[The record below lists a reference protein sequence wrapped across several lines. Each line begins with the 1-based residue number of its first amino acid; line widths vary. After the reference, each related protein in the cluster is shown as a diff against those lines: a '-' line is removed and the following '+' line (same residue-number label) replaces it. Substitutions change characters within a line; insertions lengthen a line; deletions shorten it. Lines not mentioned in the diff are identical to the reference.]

1 MLICDTQAAST
12 ASTVTSDAFTFGF
25 YWANPDTDATI
36 LYDGMRT
43 TADLNIATPADF
55 TTGSLTV
62 STVVSATTTTNDI
75 LPTEDEEIDAYDP
88 TTDNVVLGITALTA
102 EDLCV
107 EWWTLDFP
115 RMACVKWYQ
124 QFTRALDSADT
135 DGDFVLDMTEV
146 YTVTPFAG
154 SVLSENYNFIQSEDV
169 DFTDFTENLVSLD
182 GLKLV
187 CSVSAATLFTAIL
200 F

>member
-1 MLICDTQAAST
+1 MLVCDMQIAAT

-25 YWANPDTDATI
+25 YWANPDTDATL

-62 STVVSATTTTNDI
+62 STVVSATTITNDI
-75 LPTEDEEIDAYDP
+75 LPTEDEEIDVYD
-88 TTDNVVLGITALTA
+88 TTDNVVLGITAASTD
-102 EDLCV
+102 DLCV

-124 QFTRALDSADT
+124 QFTRLLDSADT

-154 SVLSENYNFIQSEDV
+154 SVLSEYYNFIQSEDV
-169 DFTDFTENLVSLD
+169 DFTDFSENLVSLD

-187 CSVSAATLFTAIL
+187 CSCATLFTAAIL